1 MAALFVVLGI
11 ALGAGAAWLIM
22 RARVDALRESV
33 ARERAAAE
41 EKGALLAEAKQGLQ
55 SNFAALSAQALQQNN
70 AAFLALA
77 ERELAPLKESLSKV
91 DRQAQQLEHMR
102 GALTQQLTTVAAG
115 QEKLR
120 TETGNLVT
128 ALRAPH
134 VRGRW
139 GETQLRTVLEVAGM
153 MEHCDF
159 VAQASERDSDGNLL
173 RPDVVVRLPGGK
185 RVVID
190 AKVPLAAY
198 LEAMRDD
205 LDGDARLAHMRDHAR
220 QLRDKVTQLSSKR
233 YHEQIAGSPDFVI
246 LFLPDESFLR
256 AALEHD
262 GALNEDA
269 WRSNVILASPSTT
282 LTLLRSINVAWQQ
295 ETVAESAREVNRLGR
310 ELYERLGTFSA
321 HLRGVGNA
329 LNGAVGA
336 YNKAVGSLETR
347 VLVTARKFPEHGV
360 GGDDPPDLQPIEQQA
375 RQVQAIEL
383 VPAGEQVELPSA
395 VDAA

>member
-1 MAALFVVLGI
+1 MAALFIVLGF
-11 ALGAGAAWLIM
+11 ALGAGAAWLAM
-22 RARVDALRESV
+22 RARVDALRE
-33 ARERAAAE
+33 ALTREQASGE
-41 EKGALLAEAKQGLQ
+41 EKTALLEEAKQGLQ
-55 SNFAALSAQALQQNN
+55 SNFAALSAQALQRNN
-70 AAFLALA
+70 ATFLELA
-77 ERELAPLKESLSKV
+77 QRELAPLKESLAKV

-102 GALTQQLTTVAAG
+102 GTLTQQLTTVAAG

-153 MEHCDF
+153 LEHCDF
-159 VAQASERDSDGNLL
+159 VVQASERDADGNLL

-185 RVVID
+185 QVVID

-198 LEAMRDD
+198 LDGMRDD
-205 LDGDARLAHMRDHAR
+205 LDADARLAHMRDHAR
-220 QLRDKVTQLSSKR
+220 QVRDHVIKLSAKR
-233 YHEQIAGSPDFVI
+233 YWSQFAASPDFVI
-246 LFLPDESFLR
+246 MFLPDESLLR

-282 LTLLRSINVAWQQ
+282 LTLLRSISVAWQQ
-295 ETVAESAREVNRLGR
+295 ETVAESAREVNHLGR
-310 ELYERLGTFSA
+310 ELYERLGTFA
-321 HLRGVGNA
+321 GHLRAVGNA
-329 LNGAVGA
+329 LNSAVGS

-360 GGDDPPDLQPIEQQA
+360 GGDEPPELQPVDQQA

-383 VPAGEQVELPSA
+383 LSPGEQPELPVA

>member
-1 MAALFVVLGI
+1 MAAVYVL
-11 ALGAGAAWLIM
+11 LGFAVGAAAVWLAT
-22 RARVDALRESV
+22 RARLDALRETA
-33 ARERAAAE
+33 ARERATAE
-41 EKGALLAEAKQGLQ
+41 EKGALLEEARQNL
-55 SNFAALSAQALQQNN
+55 SASFAALSAQALQQNN
-70 AAFLALA
+70 SAFLELA
-77 ERELAPLKESLSKV
+77 QRELQPLKESLAKV

-102 GALTQQLTTVAAG
+102 GALTQQLTSVAAG

-120 TETGNLVT
+120 AETGNLVT

-139 GETQLRTVLEVAGM
+139 GETQLRTVLEVGGM

-159 VAQASERDSDGNLL
+159 VLQSSERDADGHLL
-173 RPDVVVRLPGGK
+173 RPDAVVRLPGGK
-185 RVVID
+185 QVVID
-190 AKVPLAAY
+190 AKVPLSAY
-198 LEAMRDD
+198 LEGMRDD
-205 LDGDARLAHMRDHAR
+205 LDGDTRLAHMRDHAR
-220 QLRDKVTQLSSKR
+220 QLREKVTQLSSKR
-233 YHEQIAGSPDFVI
+233 YWQQFAASPDFVI

-262 GALNEDA
+262 GGLNEDA
-269 WRSNVILASPSTT
+269 WRAGVILASPSTT
-282 LTLLRSINVAWQQ
+282 LTLLRSISVAWQQ

-310 ELYERLGTFSA
+310 ELYERLGTFA
-321 HLRGVGNA
+321 THLRGVGNA
-329 LNGAVGA
+329 LNSAVGA

-360 GGDDPPDLQPIEQQA
+360 GGDDPPDLQPIEQHA
-375 RQVQAIEL
+375 RQIQAIEL

>member
-1 MAALFVVLGI
+1 MAALFILLGI
-11 ALGAGAAWLIM
+11 GLGAAAVWLM
-22 RARVDALRESV
+22 LRPRLDALREAV
-33 ARERAAAE
+33 ARERASAE
-41 EKGALLAEAKQGLQ
+41 EKGALLEEAKHNLQ

-70 AAFLALA
+70 TTFLELA
-77 ERELAPLKESLSKV
+77 QRELAPLKESLARV

-102 GALTQQLTTVAAG
+102 GTLTQQLTTVAAG
-115 QEKLR
+115 QDKLR
-120 TETGNLVT
+120 AETGNLVT

-153 MEHCDF
+153 LEHCDF
-159 VAQASERDSDGNLL
+159 VVQSSERDADGHLL
-173 RPDVVVRLPGGK
+173 RPDVVVRLPGDK

-198 LEAMRDD
+198 LEAMRED
-205 LDGDARLAHMRDHAR
+205 LDADARVAHMRDHAR

-233 YHEQIAGSPDFVI
+233 YHAQIAGSPDFVI
-246 LFLPDESFLR
+246 MFLPDESFLR

-282 LTLLRSINVAWQQ
+282 LTLLRSISVAWQQ

-310 ELYERLGTFSA
+310 ELYERLGTFA
-321 HLRGVGNA
+321 DHLRGVGNA
-329 LNGAVGA
+329 LNSAVGS

-360 GGDDPPDLQPIEQQA
+360 GGDDPPELQPVDQQA

-383 VPAGEQVELPSA
+383 VPAGEQVQLPSA

>member
-1 MAALFVVLGI
+1 MAALFILLGIVLG
-11 ALGAGAAWLIM
+11 AVAAWLAL
-22 RARVDALRESV
+22 RPRVDALREAV
-33 ARERAAAE
+33 ARERASAE
-41 EKGALLAEAKQGLQ
+41 EKSALLEEAKHNLQ

-70 AAFLALA
+70 TTFLELA
-77 ERELAPLKESLSKV
+77 QRELAPLKESLARV

-102 GALTQQLTTVAAG
+102 GTLTQQLTTVAAG
-115 QEKLR
+115 QDKLR

-153 MEHCDF
+153 LEHCDF
-159 VAQASERDSDGNLL
+159 VVQSSERDADGHLL
-173 RPDVVVRLPGGK
+173 RPDVVVRLPGDK

-190 AKVPLAAY
+190 AKVPLSAY
-198 LEAMRDD
+198 LEAMRED
-205 LDGDARLAHMRDHAR
+205 LDADTRVAHMRDHAR

-233 YHEQIAGSPDFVI
+233 YHAQIAGSPDFVI
-246 LFLPDESFLR
+246 MFLPDESFLR

-282 LTLLRSINVAWQQ
+282 LTLLRSISVAWQQ

-310 ELYERLGTFSA
+310 ELYERLGTFA
-321 HLRGVGNA
+321 GHLRGVGNA
-329 LNGAVGA
+329 LNSAVGS

-360 GGDDPPDLQPIEQQA
+360 GGDDPPELQPVDQQA

-383 VPAGEQVELPSA
+383 VPAGEQVQLPSA

>member
-1 MAALFVVLGI
+1 MAAVYVLLGI
-11 ALGAGAAWLIM
+11 ALGAGAVWFAT
-22 RARVDALRESV
+22 RARIEALRDAAE
-33 ARERAAAE
+33 RERASAA
-41 EKGALLAEAKQGLQ
+41 EKGALLEEARQNLNA
-55 SNFAALSAQALQQNN
+55 SFAAASAQALQQNN
-70 AAFLALA
+70 TAFIELAQ
-77 ERELAPLKESLSKV
+77 RELQPLKESLAKV

-115 QEKLR
+115 QERLR

-159 VAQASERDSDGNLL
+159 VMQSSERDSDGNLL
-173 RPDVVVRLPGGK
+173 RPDVVVKLPGGK
-185 RVVID
+185 QVVID

-198 LEAMRDD
+198 LEGLRDD
-205 LDGDARLAHMRDHAR
+205 LDGDVRLTHMRDHAR
-220 QLRDKVTQLSSKR
+220 QLRDKVNQLSAKR
-233 YHEQIAGSPDFVI
+233 YWAQFDASPDFVI

-269 WRSNVILASPSTT
+269 WRASVILASPSTT
-282 LTLLRSINVAWQQ
+282 LTLLRSIGVAWQQ

-310 ELYERLGTFSA
+310 ELYERLGTFAA

-329 LNGAVGA
+329 LNSAVGA

-360 GGDDPPDLQPIEQQA
+360 GGDGPAELQPIDQQA

-383 VPAGEQVELPSA
+383 VPAGEEVELPSA

>member
-1 MAALFVVLGI
+1 MAALYVLLGI
-11 ALGAGAAWLIM
+11 ALGAAAVWFAT
-22 RARVDALRESV
+22 RARIEALHDAAE
-33 ARERAAAE
+33 RERASAA
-41 EKGALLAEAKQGLQ
+41 EKGALLEEARQNLNA
-55 SNFAALSAQALQQNN
+55 SFAAASAQALQQNN
-70 AAFLALA
+70 TAFIELAQ
-77 ERELAPLKESLSKV
+77 RELQPLRESLAKV

-102 GALTQQLTTVAAG
+102 GALTQQLSTVAAG
-115 QEKLR
+115 QERLR

-159 VAQASERDSDGNLL
+159 VVQSSGRDSEGNLL
-173 RPDVVVRLPGGK
+173 RPDVVVKLPGGK
-185 RVVID
+185 QVVID

-198 LEAMRDD
+198 LEGLRDD
-205 LDGDARLAHMRDHAR
+205 LDGDTRLAHMRDHAR
-220 QLRDKVTQLSSKR
+220 QLRDKVGQLSAKR
-233 YHEQIAGSPDFVI
+233 YWAQFDASPDFVI

-269 WRSNVILASPSTT
+269 WRASVILASPSTT
-282 LTLLRSINVAWQQ
+282 LTLLRSIGVAWQQ

-310 ELYERLGTFSA
+310 ELYERLGTFA
-321 HLRGVGNA
+321 GHLRGVGNA
-329 LNGAVGA
+329 LNSAVGA

-360 GGDDPPDLQPIEQQA
+360 GGDGPAELEPIEQQA

-383 VPAGEQVELPSA
+383 VPAGEQAELPSA

>member
-1 MAALFVVLGI
+1 MAALYVLLGI
-11 ALGAGAAWLIM
+11 ALGAGAVWFAT
-22 RARVDALRESV
+22 RARIEALRDAAE
-33 ARERAAAE
+33 RERASAA
-41 EKGALLAEAKQGLQ
+41 EKGALLEEARQNLNA
-55 SNFAALSAQALQQNN
+55 SFAAASAQALQQNN
-70 AAFLALA
+70 TVFIELAQ
-77 ERELAPLKESLSKV
+77 RELQPLKESLAKV

-115 QEKLR
+115 QERLR

-159 VAQASERDSDGNLL
+159 VMQSSERDSDGNLL
-173 RPDVVVRLPGGK
+173 RPDVVVKLPGGK
-185 RVVID
+185 QVVID

-198 LEAMRDD
+198 LEGLRDD
-205 LDGDARLAHMRDHAR
+205 LDGDVRLTHMRDHAR
-220 QLRDKVTQLSSKR
+220 QLRDKVNQLSAKR
-233 YHEQIAGSPDFVI
+233 YWAQFHASPDFVI

-269 WRSNVILASPSTT
+269 WRASVILASPSTT
-282 LTLLRSINVAWQQ
+282 LTLLRSIGVAWQQ

-310 ELYERLGTFSA
+310 ELYERLGTFA
-321 HLRGVGNA
+321 GHLRGVGNA
-329 LNGAVGA
+329 LNSAVGA

-360 GGDDPPDLQPIEQQA
+360 GGDGPGELQPIDQQA

>member
-1 MAALFVVLGI
+1 MAAVYVL
-11 ALGAGAAWLIM
+11 LGFAVGAAAVWLAT
-22 RARVDALRESV
+22 RARLDALRETA
-33 ARERAAAE
+33 ARERATAE
-41 EKGALLAEAKQGLQ
+41 EKGALLEEARQNL
-55 SNFAALSAQALQQNN
+55 SASFAALSAQALQQNN
-70 AAFLALA
+70 SAFLELA
-77 ERELAPLKESLSKV
+77 QRELQPLKESLAKV

-102 GALTQQLTTVAAG
+102 GALTQQLTSVAAG

-120 TETGNLVT
+120 AETGNLVT

-159 VAQASERDSDGNLL
+159 VLQSSERDADGHLL
-173 RPDVVVRLPGGK
+173 RPDAVVRLPGGK
-185 RVVID
+185 QVVID
-190 AKVPLAAY
+190 AKVPLSAY
-198 LEAMRDD
+198 LEGMRDD
-205 LDGDARLAHMRDHAR
+205 LDGDTRLAHMRDHAR
-220 QLRDKVTQLSSKR
+220 QLREKVTQLSSKR
-233 YHEQIAGSPDFVI
+233 YWQQFAASPDFVI

-262 GALNEDA
+262 GGLNEDA
-269 WRSNVILASPSTT
+269 WRAGVILASPSTT
-282 LTLLRSINVAWQQ
+282 LTLLRSISVAWQQ

-310 ELYERLGTFSA
+310 ELYERLGTFA
-321 HLRGVGNA
+321 THLRGVGNA
-329 LNGAVGA
+329 LNSAVGA

-360 GGDDPPDLQPIEQQA
+360 GGDDPPDLQPIEQHA
-375 RQVQAIEL
+375 RQIQAIEL

>member
-1 MAALFVVLGI
+1 MAGLYVLLGI
-11 ALGAGAAWLIM
+11 AVGSGAVWFAT
-22 RARVDALRESV
+22 RARVDALRDAAE
-33 ARERAAAE
+33 RERASAA
-41 EKGALLAEAKQGLQ
+41 EKGALLEEAKQNLNA
-55 SNFAALSAQALQQNN
+55 SFAAASAQALQQNN
-70 AAFLALA
+70 SAFIELAQ
-77 ERELAPLKESLSKV
+77 RELQPLRESLAKV

-120 TETGNLVT
+120 AETGNLVT

-159 VAQASERDSDGNLL
+159 VMQSSERDSDGNLL
-173 RPDVVVRLPGGK
+173 RPDAVIRLPGGK
-185 RVVID
+185 QVVID
-190 AKVPLAAY
+190 AKAPLAAY
-198 LEAMRDD
+198 LEGLRDD
-205 LDGDARLAHMRDHAR
+205 LGGDARLAHMRDHAR
-220 QLRDKVTQLSSKR
+220 QLRDKVNQLSAKR
-233 YHEQIAGSPDFVI
+233 YWAQFEASPDFVI

-269 WRSNVILASPSTT
+269 WRASVILASPSTT
-282 LTLLRSINVAWQQ
+282 LTLLRSISIAWQQ

-310 ELYERLGTFSA
+310 ELYERLGTFA
-321 HLRGVGNA
+321 GHLRGVGNA
-329 LNGAVGA
+329 LNSAVGA

-360 GGDDPPDLQPIEQQA
+360 GGDEPPDLQPIEQQA